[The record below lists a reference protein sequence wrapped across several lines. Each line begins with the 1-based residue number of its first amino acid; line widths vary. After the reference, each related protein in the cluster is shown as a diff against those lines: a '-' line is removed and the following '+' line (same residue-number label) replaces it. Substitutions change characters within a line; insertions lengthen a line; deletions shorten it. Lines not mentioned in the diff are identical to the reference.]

1 MKIKE
6 VEIDGEKFK
15 IGKFNCLQVEEMIEQ
30 ESTEDRK
37 VLITRMWSLI
47 ATALAN
53 GGDER
58 LTDEDGT
65 PVVYDHGKFIEA
77 TNDLKICLSLEQRGE
92 LHRELLEFNGLSVK
106 PAGESKGTDG
116 Q

>member
-1 MKIKE
+1 MAKIKE

-15 IGKFNCLQVEEMIEQ
+15 IGKFNCLQVEEMVDQ
-30 ESTEDRK
+30 PPTEDQK
-37 VLITRMWSLI
+37 VMTGRMWSLI
-47 ATALAN
+47 ATALQN

-58 LTDEDGT
+58 AIGSCEVPSGSL
-65 PVVYDHGKFIEA
+65 IEGGR
-77 TNDLKICLSLEQRGE
+77 DLKLKLSLEQRNE

-106 PAGESKGTDG
+106 PAGESQGTAA

>member
-1 MKIKE
+1 MKAKE
-6 VEIDGEKFK
+6 VEIDGENFK

-30 ESTEDRK
+30 TPTEDRK
-37 VLITRMWSLI
+37 VLTARMWSLI
-47 ATALAN
+47 ATALQN

-58 LTDEDGT
+58 VIVDNQ
-65 PVVYDHGKFIEA
+65 VVSGSLIEA
-77 TNDLKICLSLEQRGE
+77 TTDLKTKIYPEQRNE
-92 LHRELLEFNGLSVK
+92 LHRELLDFNGLSVK